1 MFVSHALP
9 INTRITC
16 SAKKRKEQE
25 ALSGSMPGDKS
36 KKKSK
41 RTFTSG
47 ESVVSQLVILPLS
60 LPPCPCLCLCLF
72 SVLHR
77 RLCDSLSLS
86 LALAL

>member
-47 ESVVSQLVILPLS
+47 ESVVSQLVILS

-77 RLCDSLSLS
+77 RLCYSLSLS